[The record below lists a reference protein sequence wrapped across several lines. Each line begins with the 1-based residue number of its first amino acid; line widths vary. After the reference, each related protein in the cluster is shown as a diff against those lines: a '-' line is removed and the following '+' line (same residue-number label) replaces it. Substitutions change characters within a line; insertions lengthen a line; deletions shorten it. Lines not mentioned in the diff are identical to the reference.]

1 MKNIIKKRNKSILSI
16 LITSLIFTCVIGF
29 VLLTGGMTV
38 NAVTTSSN
46 SSNKPP
52 VPYSVSV
59 DVLTETDGSQLIDL
73 KDREAAYYVLVEYIS
88 NLKVL
93 YNISDDKEAELNE
106 ILYEMVSYTANT
118 QMTLTQLNQ
127 LVTDTKSNLYNAIS
141 DGSESMVFMA
151 NDVAISSGWS
161 GGSCVV
167 NLGLINLGSRDI
179 SNLVVFPVQDGDPS
193 KWPFVINTASDSR
206 VISKLVAGN
215 SMSAAYE
222 GKQTVSW
229 TFTVSGEAKTGL
241 YPLTFKYQYYSN
253 GKLTSGTITTFA
265 NIHGASEN
273 GKLIDNGEDTNT
285 STPRIIVTGFTTD
298 PENVQA
304 GDSFT
309 LNLEVENTSATET
322 VSNIQFDLK
331 AVPVAISTTESIEAF
346 LPTSGSS
353 TIYVDSIAPKGTTTL
368 TMEFTARADLNQQP
382 YVINV
387 SAKYEDSSNKSYE
400 ATSNVSVPVNQ
411 EARVEVSDFEVLPD
425 YIMVGETSN
434 IMFDVYNM
442 GKTTLFNVQ
451 VAFDENYLSGT
462 KFVGKVESGGTGAV
476 DMDVT
481 GVTPCYDGYVT
492 VYVTYEDDA
501 GNATVIEKQVPITID
516 EAVYEEYSEDY
527 GMYED
532 MGEMEGETTGP
543 NIGLIIGIIVAI
555 IVAVIV
561 VIRIIKKNKAKKE
574 ARKREL
580 EEMEKD
586 DTLL

>member
-1 MKNIIKKRNKSILSI
+1 MKNIIEKRNKSILSI

-38 NAVTTSSN
+38 NADTTSSN

-59 DVLTETDGSQLIDL
+59 DVLTEANGSQIIDL

-127 LVTDTKSNLYNAIS
+127 LVIDTKTNLYNAIS

-151 NDVAISSGWS
+151 NDVSISSGWS

-206 VISKLVAGN
+206 VISKLIAGN

-516 EAVYEEYSEDY
+516 EAVYEEYPDDY

>member
-1 MKNIIKKRNKSILSI
+1 
-16 LITSLIFTCVIGF
+16 
-29 VLLTGGMTV
+29 
-38 NAVTTSSN
+38 
-46 SSNKPP
+46 
-52 VPYSVSV
+52 
-59 DVLTETDGSQLIDL
+59 
-73 KDREAAYYVLVEYIS
+73 
-88 NLKVL
+88 
-93 YNISDDKEAELNE
+93 
-106 ILYEMVSYTANT
+106 
-118 QMTLTQLNQ
+118 
-127 LVTDTKSNLYNAIS
+127 
-141 DGSESMVFMA
+141 
-151 NDVAISSGWS
+151 
-161 GGSCVV
+161 
-167 NLGLINLGSRDI
+167 
-179 SNLVVFPVQDGDPS
+179 
-193 KWPFVINTASDSR
+193 
-206 VISKLVAGN
+206 
-215 SMSAAYE
+215 
-222 GKQTVSW
+222 
-229 TFTVSGEAKTGL
+229 
-241 YPLTFKYQYYSN
+241 
-253 GKLTSGTITTFA
+253 
-265 NIHGASEN
+265 
-273 GKLIDNGEDTNT
+273 
-285 STPRIIVTGFTTD
+285 
-298 PENVQA
+298 
-304 GDSFT
+304 
-309 LNLEVENTSATET
+309 
-322 VSNIQFDLK
+322 
-331 AVPVAISTTESIEAF
+331 
-346 LPTSGSS
+346 
-353 TIYVDSIAPKGTTTL
+353 
-368 TMEFTARADLNQQP
+368 MEFTARADLNQQP

-516 EAVYEEYSEDY
+516 EAVYEEYPEDY

>member
-38 NAVTTSSN
+38 NADTTSSN

-127 LVTDTKSNLYNAIS
+127 LVTDTKANLYNAIS

-206 VISKLVAGN
+206 VISKLIAGN

-273 GKLIDNGEDTNT
+273 GKLIDNGEDSNT

-481 GVTPCYDGYVT
+481 GVAPCYDGYVT

-516 EAVYEEYSEDY
+516 EAVYEEYPEDY